1 MEIGNPQRIY
11 TIEPV
16 VDPIPARPDTTDE
29 PSIGREREPSP
40 AERPAQAP

>member
-29 PSIGREREPSP
+29 PPSERERKPLP
-40 AERPAQAP
+40 AERPTQAP

>member
-16 VDPIPARPDTTDE
+16 VDPIPARPDKPDE
-29 PSIGREREPSP
+29 PPIEREREPSK
-40 AERPAQAP
+40 RPASSP